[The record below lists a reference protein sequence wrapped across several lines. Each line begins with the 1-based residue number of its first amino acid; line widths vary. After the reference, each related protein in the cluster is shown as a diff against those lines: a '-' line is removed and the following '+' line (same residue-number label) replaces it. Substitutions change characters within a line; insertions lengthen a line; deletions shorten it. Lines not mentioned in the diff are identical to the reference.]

1 MRRHNAVLI
10 AGALSLLVLPF
21 VVQAQKADESVSE
34 TFKVDPV
41 HACVWFRINHL
52 NIANFYGRFNEI
64 SGTFTLNAG
73 NPDANRLAISVKTA
87 SIDTANAD
95 RDKHLRAPDYFD
107 AEKYPTIEFR
117 SSKFKK
123 ISDAKFAVT
132 GELALHGVT
141 KPLTIELEKTGAGN
155 DPWGNHRVG
164 LETTF
169 TIKRSE
175 FGMTTMLGAL
185 GDEVRLTVAVEG
197 IRQ

>member
-1 MRRHNAVLI
+1 MRRRNAVLI
-10 AGALSLLVLPF
+10 AGALGLLVLPF

-34 TFKVDPV
+34 TYKVDPV
-41 HACVWFRINHL
+41 HTSVWFRINHM
-52 NIANFYGRFNEI
+52 NVANFYGRFNEA

-73 NPDANRLAISVKTA
+73 NLDANRLEISVKTA
-87 SIDTANAD
+87 SIDTNNAD
-95 RDKHLRAPDYFD
+95 RDKHLRTPEYFD
-107 AEKYPTIEFR
+107 SDKFPTIEFR

-123 ISDAKFAVT
+123 ISDNKFEVA
-132 GELALHGVT
+132 GELTLHGVT
-141 KPLTIELEKTGAGN
+141 KPLSIALEKTGAGD

-185 GDEVRLTVAVEG
+185 GDDVRLTVAVEG